1 MKIADFTLFGL
12 VFGGCAVL
20 GYKLMQ
26 ALEESGFIDLK
37 ELGLRDE

>member
-1 MKIADFTLFGL
+1 MKLSDIMLFGL
-12 VFGGCAVL
+12 VFGGGAVL

-26 ALEESGFIDLK
+26 ALEESGYIDLK